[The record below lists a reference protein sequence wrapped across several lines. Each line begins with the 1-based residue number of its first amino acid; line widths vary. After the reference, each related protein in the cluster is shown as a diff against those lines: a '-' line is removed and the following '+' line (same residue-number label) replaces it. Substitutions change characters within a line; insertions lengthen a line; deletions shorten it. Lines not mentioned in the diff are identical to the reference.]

1 MQAQTLGTGT
11 IDISRLISSMQGKL
25 AAAQKAQLA
34 TKRAQAEARAKTRAY
49 WRKVDL
55 LARKRLEKNVAAA
68 TAGLTRIIEFAKR
81 PEIQRLIKLEGQL
94 RHRHNLSCH
103 DDGKGEFM
111 LFYLDYV
118 DPSDDK
124 LAEMHDQHA
133 GIFLS
138 VGAIA
143 PAPADAPPPPAAA
156 PPPAQEPKERTPR
169 SPRYDRRDLKATD
182 E

>member
-1 MQAQTLGTGT
+1 MQRYLVLKELPKGQQPGT
-11 IDISRLISSMQGKL
+11 IV
-25 AAAQKAQLA
+25 
-34 TKRAQAEARAKTRAY
+34 E
-49 WRKVDL
+49 
-55 LARKRLEKNVAAA
+55 
-68 TAGLTRIIEFAKR
+68 
-81 PEIQRLIKLEGQL
+81 
-94 RHRHNLSCH
+94 
-103 DDGKGEFM
+103 
-111 LFYLDYV
+111 LD
-118 DPSDDK
+118 
-124 LAEMHDQHA
+124 DQHA